1 MAPPPEPAL
10 FTAADEE
17 VMATFIAWLAVDG
30 HDHLIVE
37 PRDQQRGRFSGAAR
51 AGWATPPSACHG
63 GVPHHIAGL
72 CEIVN

>member
-1 MAPPPEPAL
+1 VAPPPEPAL

-37 PRDQQRGRFSGAAR
+37 RRDEQRGRFSGRGPRRVGDTAVR
-51 AGWATPPSACHG
+51 LPRRSSA
-63 GVPHHIAGL
+63 PWSFRTI
-72 CEIVN
+72 